1 MRSAAEHRARLARD
15 FQRFPSQAR
24 ARRAH
29 GIRGA
34 CALSSRHLVAARQG
48 ADGSPSSSS
57 LALSRSSPS
66 LPVDLPQ
73 AIVTGFE
80 SVYSYRRATPE
91 QAGAIDAVLAE
102 LDHPLLTPDFLSQPF
117 AALTAGE
124 QSLILLLRA
133 LVKRPPLLV
142 LDEPFSGM
150 DKLTVDKAQR
160 FLDDKLD
167 STQAVILITHFEE
180 EVPRSVNRV
189 LRLDE
194 GAVVERI

>member
-1 MRSAAEHRARLARD
+1 MQQNIGHVSPEIFNAFPRKHGPDALTAYEVRAPFRPAVSSPRGRE
-15 FQRFPSQAR
+15 QT
-24 ARRAH
+24 AH
-29 GIRGA
+29 PP
-34 CALSSRHLVAARQG
+34 LL
-48 ADGSPSSSS
+48 P
-57 LALSRSSPS
+57 LALSCFSPS

-160 FLDDKLD
+160 FLDKLD

>member
-1 MRSAAEHRARLARD
+1 MPLRRTRCVPRLP
-15 FQRFPSQAR
+15 FSPS
-24 ARRAH
+24 ARRADA
-29 GIRGA
+29 GSSPLRLS
-34 CALSSRHLVAARQG
+34 LSSR
-48 ADGSPSSSS
+48 
-57 LALSRSSPS
+57 LSRP
-66 LPVDLPQ
+66 LPPLAQ

-91 QAGAIDAVLAE
+91 QAAAIEAVLAD
-102 LDHPLLTPDFLSQPF
+102 LGHPLLTPDFLSQPF

-150 DKLTVDKAQR
+150 DKITVDKAQR

-167 STQAVILITHFEE
+167 PTQAVILITHFEE

-189 LRLDE
+189 LKLEE